1 MSAEKPGLTAMSACM
16 TSWRVV
22 QEDGFPGVW
31 SVARVDADGSVSYP
45 QERWRGVACI
55 DAQVIVAEM
64 NGAYERGRQE
74 VFAQGIGD

>member
-1 MSAEKPGLTAMSACM
+1 M

-31 SVARVDADGSVSYP
+31 SVARVGEDGSVSYP
-45 QERWRGVACI
+45 RERWRGVSCI

-64 NGAYERGRQE
+64 TGAYELGRADLAIMISCE
-74 VFAQGIGD
+74 TN